1 MEKAVLRFGRYA
13 IDRQRRCLI
22 KDGEVVPVGGRAFE
36 VLRVLVE
43 ANGAL
48 VTKDALIERVW
59 DGRFVSDNAL
69 EAQIHGLRRALDA
82 DRNLIRTVA
91 GRGYYVVDM
100 EASDA
105 PPQTNLTAD
114 ISALI
119 ARDDLLR
126 DIERALG
133 EHRLVT
139 LLGPGGIGKTR
150 LARAAGRELI
160 DRYPDGVWMIE
171 LAPVE
176 SDRFVSA
183 AIAETL
189 GLPPGDVRDG
199 RSLAQSLGDRACLL
213 LIDNCEHLV
222 EGVAAIAAELL
233 ARCPGVTL
241 LTTTREAL
249 RIDGERI
256 IGVPSLP
263 LPCEDDGLE
272 AKLVAPAVQL
282 FVQRLAAANGQ
293 LMLAHDM
300 IPMIEI
306 CRRLDGI
313 PLAIEMAAASASTL
327 SVAAVLQELDTSM
340 SVLSRPKRIA
350 VPRQQTMEATIA
362 WSYLLLPPDEQ
373 AAFRRLSLLSGPFG
387 VEAAMAVAD
396 TSRQNALSLLSGL
409 VSKSLLVVTVTERGG
424 AFSLLETMRSYG
436 RARLEEAGELPA
448 TASRHAAFILRTF
461 QEATRDLDTLPSRQ
475 WVARYKPY
483 LAGLRS
489 AVDWAFSE
497 DGDIGLGAALII
509 AGEPLWLH
517 LSLVGELLDR
527 IERAIRPEQSNAYTA
542 DVSMK
547 LDVAHGCALLYVTG
561 PTTETRATLKRG
573 LAVASRTKAGGSQI
587 RALWALTAA
596 SLNSGMNGDAVVYG
610 YQFLEAV
617 QAFGNDA
624 DRLIAHR
631 AIGAVHHVIGD
642 QPAARKA
649 LETFLNGY
657 VEPAANSPTNR
668 FHFDQQVAGLAFH
681 ARVLWLQGEIEP
693 ALEAARIAL
702 ERAVELDHAHSIC
715 HALAQAS
722 IPLSLDQGHH
732 EAAALYVNELVEISH
747 ARKLAVWMVWS
758 RAYGACLDIRTGA
771 TRAGLGKLS
780 AALTEPRSAPFSMYH
795 CGLMGELATAQL
807 TTGDSAAALQTVRA
821 AVARASANQEL
832 WCLPDLLRLQAV
844 ALSRQSPRDGS
855 EIAALLDRAEHL
867 AERQGALLW
876 RDRVRLVRNGE
887 R

>member
-1 MEKAVLRFGRYA
+1 MEKAVLRFGQYA

-36 VLRVLVE
+36 VLQVLVE

-100 EASDA
+100 EASVA
-105 PPQTNLTAD
+105 APQTNLTAD
-114 ISALI
+114 LSALI

-126 DIERALG
+126 DIGRALG

-150 LARAAGRELI
+150 LARAAGRELV

-176 SDRFVSA
+176 NDRFVSA
-183 AIAETL
+183 AIADTL
-189 GLPPGDVRDG
+189 GIRLGDLRDA
-199 RSLAQSLGDRACLL
+199 RSLAQSLGDKTCLL

-222 EGVAAIAAELL
+222 DGVAAIAAELL
-233 ARCPGVTL
+233 ARCPGVTM

-249 RIDGERI
+249 RIDGERV

-263 LPCEDDGLE
+263 LPGEDDGLE
-272 AKLVAPAVQL
+272 AKLAAPAIQL
-282 FVQRLAAANGQ
+282 FVQRLMTANGQ
-293 LMLAHDM
+293 LMLSHDM
-300 IPMIEI
+300 APMIEI

-340 SVLSRPKRIA
+340 SILSRPKRVA

-362 WSYLLLPPDEQ
+362 WSYLLLAPEEQ
-373 AAFRRLSLLSGPFG
+373 VVFRRLSLLSGPFG
-387 VEAAMAVAD
+387 VDAAVALAD
-396 TSRQNALSLLSGL
+396 MPRQSVLHLLSGL
-409 VSKSLLVVTVTERGG
+409 VAKSLLVVTVTERGG

-448 TASRHAAFILRTF
+448 TAARHAAFILKIF
-461 QEATRDLDTLPSRQ
+461 EEATRDLDTLPTRQ
-475 WVARYKPY
+475 WVARYKSY

-497 DGDIGLGAALII
+497 DGDICLGAALVI

-517 LSLVGELLDR
+517 LSLVGECLDQ
-527 IERAIRPEQSNAYTA
+527 IERAIRPAQSNAYA
-542 DVSMK
+542 EDLAMK
-547 LDVAHGCALLYVTG
+547 LEVAHGCALLYVVGSTA
-561 PTTETRATLKRG
+561 ETRETLKRG
-573 LAVASRTKAGGSQI
+573 LSAAGKANDTGSKI
-587 RALWALTAA
+587 RSLWALTAV
-596 SLNSGMNGDAVVYG
+596 SLNSGLNGDAVRYG
-610 YQFLEAV
+610 YAFLEAA
-617 QAFGNDA
+617 QATGNDV

-642 QPAARKA
+642 QLAARKA
-649 LETFLNGY
+649 LETFLAGY

-681 ARVLWLQGEIEP
+681 ARVLWLQGEIDP
-693 ALEAARIAL
+693 AMEAARIAL

-732 EAAALYVNELVEISH
+732 EAAALYVSELVEISQS
-747 ARKLAVWMVWS
+747 RKLSVWMAWS
-758 RAYGACLDIRTGA
+758 RAYGACLDIRTGGA
-771 TRAGLGKLS
+771 KAGLGRLS
-780 AALTEPRSAPFSMYH
+780 AALNETRSAPFSMYH
-795 CGLMGELATAQL
+795 CGLMGDLATAQL
-807 TTGDSAAALQTVRA
+807 AVGDGDAALHTILA
-821 AVARASANQEL
+821 AIARANGNQEL

-844 ALSRQSPRDGS
+844 VLLRQQPQDTG
-855 EIAALLDRAEHL
+855 EIPVLMDRAEHL
-867 AERQGALLW
+867 AERQGAFLW
-876 RDRVRLVRNGE
+876 RDRIRLARTEVR
-887 R
+887 